1 MKDEITRRLLED
13 EQLSDIPVMTL
24 IRVMTVLQEI
34 IVSFEKLN
42 EVFKPTTKM
51 QEKWD
56 KSHEEYVEK
65 SAWIKTMLA
74 M

>member
-34 IVSFEKLN
+34 IVSFEKS
-42 EVFKPTTKM
+42 EKGCEGCTKCHNHT
-51 QEKWD
+51 D
-56 KSHEEYVEK
+56 
-65 SAWIKTMLA
+65 
-74 M
+74 